1 MKPYYEDGG
10 ITIYH
15 GDCREVLPT
24 LGPVDHVI
32 TDPPY
37 GIGYSTG
44 YRTGVVRSSTRLV
57 NDLLVAPLL
66 NDTAAAMAPLLNDTF
81 AAMAPLLNDT
91 AAVYVFAAPLK
102 LDEVL
107 RVLRSFWDVANVLCW
122 DKGNC
127 TAGDLATTYGQR
139 WEAIVYA
146 RRGRPAFKRRDRDV
160 LAFSRGN
167 SRRYLHPTQKPISL
181 LRYLIERH
189 PDASVVLDPFMGS
202 GTTLCAAKDIGRKA
216 IGIEIEE
223 RYCEIA
229 AKRLEQQVLPGVAS

>member
-1 MKPYYEDGG
+1 VKPYYEHGG

-44 YRTGVVRSSTRLV
+44 YRTGVVRSSTRLI
-57 NDLLVAPLL
+57 NDLLV
-66 NDTAAAMAPLLNDTF
+66 APLLNDTF

>member
-1 MKPYYEDGG
+1 MTPYYERDG

-32 TDPPY
+32 ADPPY

-44 YRTGVVRSSTRLV
+44 RRQYGIRSSTRLV
-57 NDLLVAPLL
+57 NDLLV
-66 NDTAAAMAPLLNDTF
+66 APLLNDTF

-122 DKGNC
+122 DKGNG
-127 TAGDLATTYGQR
+127 TAGDLATTYGKR

>member
-1 MKPYYEDGG
+1 MTPYYERDG

-44 YRTGVVRSSTRLV
+44 RRQYGIRSSTRLV
-57 NDLLVAPLL
+57 NDLLV
-66 NDTAAAMAPLLNDTF
+66 
-81 AAMAPLLNDT
+81 APLLNDT

-122 DKGNC
+122 DKGNG

-146 RRGRPAFKRRDRDV
+146 RRGRPVFKRRDRDV

-229 AKRLEQQVLPGVAS
+229 AKRLEQEMLFPAEMAT

>member
-1 MKPYYEDGG
+1 MTPYYERDG

-57 NDLLVAPLL
+57 NDLLV
-66 NDTAAAMAPLLNDTF
+66 APLLNDTF

-127 TAGDLATTYGQR
+127 TAGDLATTYGKR